1 MIITSEE
8 AFSQMKEN
16 NPDILSYRQQK
27 LESEQTM
34 EQMQKNG
41 GFDAYVSA
49 SVGFNQ
55 AGNRMVDAY
64 FHPLRQDMIN
74 VSITVPIVDW
84 GTRKRRIDAAKNNAI
99 VTKRTVEQNEQN
111 LEQEVI
117 ATVAEFNRQQN
128 LTKKSLE
135 AYNIATTTYNI
146 NKQRFIIG
154 KTDVNTLTLSLNRKD
169 SAMQNYLSALS
180 RYWSLFYNIR
190 KLTLFDFEKREKL
203 SFENN

>member
-1 MIITSEE
+1 
-8 AFSQMKEN
+8 
-16 NPDILSYRQQK
+16 
-27 LESEQTM
+27 
-34 EQMQKNG
+34 MQKTG

-55 AGNRMVDAY
+55 AGSRMVDAY

-84 GTRKRRIDAAKNNAI
+84 GARKRRINAAKNNTI
-99 VTKRTVEQNEQN
+99 VTKRTVEQNEHD
-111 LEQEVI
+111 LEQEVM
-117 ATVAEFNRQQN
+117 ATVSEFNRQQN

-135 AYNIATTTYNI
+135 AYNIAITTYNI

-154 KTDVNTLTLSLNRKD
+154 KTDVNTLTLSLNRKE
-169 SAMQNYLSALS
+169 SAMRNYLSALS

-190 KLTLFDFEKREKL
+190 KLTLFDFEKREQL
-203 SFENN
+203 Y